1 MILSRT
7 LAERAMAAAEA
18 PSAQKLNA
26 EGLSETGR
34 KIYDAAEQL
43 EALFVTQLVKASRMM
58 SGGTPGE
65 RAGGSV
71 YQGLAEESF
80 GEALARSSDFGITRE
95 LIQSLRATEAGGTV
109 HLPHG
114 PSPVAVEHRANTAA
128 RNASKSLFAD
138 ASVDAS
144 RRATRETNSA
154 APGDRQTGRL
164 DKLAARLA
172 PFSEAVADAAGQY
185 GIDPSVITAV
195 IVAESGG
202 KAHAVSPAGARGLMQ
217 IMPATGRELGLV
229 NPFDP
234 RENILAG
241 TRYLSRMLKRFGGD
255 ITLALAAYN
264 AGPGAVRKHGGIPP
278 YRETMRFVSKVLAL
292 AGDLRLKGNSA

>member
-1 MILSRT
+1 
-7 LAERAMAAAEA
+7 
-18 PSAQKLNA
+18 
-26 EGLSETGR
+26 
-34 KIYDAAEQL
+34 
-43 EALFVTQLVKASRMM
+43 
-58 SGGTPGE
+58 
-65 RAGGSV
+65 
-71 YQGLAEESF
+71 
-80 GEALARSSDFGITRE
+80 
-95 LIQSLRATEAGGTV
+95 
-109 HLPHG
+109 
-114 PSPVAVEHRANTAA
+114 
-128 RNASKSLFAD
+128 
-138 ASVDAS
+138 
-144 RRATRETNSA
+144 
-154 APGDRQTGRL
+154 
-164 DKLAARLA
+164 
-172 PFSEAVADAAGQY
+172 
-185 GIDPSVITAV
+185 VITAV

>member
-1 MILSRT
+1 
-7 LAERAMAAAEA
+7 
-18 PSAQKLNA
+18 
-26 EGLSETGR
+26 
-34 KIYDAAEQL
+34 
-43 EALFVTQLVKASRMM
+43 
-58 SGGTPGE
+58 
-65 RAGGSV
+65 
-71 YQGLAEESF
+71 
-80 GEALARSSDFGITRE
+80 
-95 LIQSLRATEAGGTV
+95 
-109 HLPHG
+109 
-114 PSPVAVEHRANTAA
+114 
-128 RNASKSLFAD
+128 LFAD

>member
-1 MILSRT
+1 MILSKT
-7 LAERAMAAAEA
+7 LAARTTEA
-18 PSAQKLNA
+18 G
-26 EGLSETGR
+26 EGLSGEAR
-34 KIYDAAEQL
+34 RLWDAAEKL
-43 EALFVTQLVKASRMM
+43 EALFVTQLVKASRMI
-58 SGGTPGE
+58 STGGPGE
-65 RAGGSV
+65 HAGGSV

-80 GEALARSSDFGITRE
+80 GEALASSSDFGISRE
-95 LIQSLRATEAGGTV
+95 LIHSLRATDAGGTV
-109 HLPHG
+109 HPPHG
-114 PSPVAVEHRANTAA
+114 PSSIAVEHRAHAA
-128 RNASKSLFAD
+128 ALAQSLFAD

-144 RRATRETNSA
+144 HRATPGPSNSA
-154 APGDRQTGRL
+154 PRDRQSAKI

-172 PFSEAVADAAGQY
+172 PFSEAVADAAGQF

-217 IMPATGRELGLV
+217 IMPGTARELGLE

-241 TRYLSRMLKRFGGD
+241 TRYLAKMLKRFGGD

-264 AGPGAVRKHGGIPP
+264 AGPGAVRRHGGIPP
-278 YRETMRFVSKVLAL
+278 YRETMRFVSKVLDL
-292 AGDLRLKGNSA
+292 AGDLRLKADSG